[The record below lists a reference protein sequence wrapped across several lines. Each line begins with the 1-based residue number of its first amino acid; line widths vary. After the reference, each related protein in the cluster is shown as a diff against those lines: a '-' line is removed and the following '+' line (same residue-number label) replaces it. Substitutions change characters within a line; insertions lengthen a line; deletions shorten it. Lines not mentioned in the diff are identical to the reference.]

1 MSSTLSSRDKARS
14 ESSTPKAR
22 RTGLSD
28 RQLALAMAAP
38 AALLLLVFA
47 IYPFLMA
54 FWNSFNEVDINTGA
68 AVFNGLD
75 NYRAIFTSP
84 ETVASMGRSVVW
96 TVSNMILQVIL
107 GVAVALL
114 LNANLKGQRFTRGL
128 VLFPYMVPAIVV
140 ALIFRFM
147 FNDVT
152 GIINYALQK
161 MRLIDDPISWLSDPN
176 MLMTTIVLVNVWKYT
191 PFFMIIVL
199 ARLQT
204 IPRELYEAVSV
215 DGGGHRHRFTAV
227 TLPAIVPVVLAG
239 MLLRTIWTAYD
250 FDLPFLLSNGGGP
263 GGAAVTVPLEIRQL
277 AFESQS
283 IGEASALAVCAA
295 ILLTGASYFYIR
307 GYGRAEK
314 SGA

>member
-1 MSSTLSSRDKARS
+1 MSNTLSSRDKARS
-14 ESSTPKAR
+14 ESSVPKAR

-38 AALLLLVFA
+38 AALLLVVFA

-68 AVFNGLD
+68 TTFNGID
-75 NYRAIFTSP
+75 NYKAIFTSP

-96 TVSNMILQVIL
+96 TVSNMILQVFL

-152 GIINYALQK
+152 GIINYGMLK
-161 MRLIDDPISWLSDPN
+161 VGLIDKPISWLSDPR

-277 AFESQS
+277 AFDSQS

-314 SGA
+314 SEG

>member
-14 ESSTPKAR
+14 EGTTPKAR

-54 FWNSFNEVDINTGA
+54 FWNSFNDVDINTGA
-68 AVFNGLD
+68 AVFIGLE
-75 NYRAIFTSP
+75 NYKAIFTSP
-84 ETVASMGRSVVW
+84 ETVASMGRSAVW
-96 TVSNMILQVIL
+96 TVSNMVLQVIL

-152 GIINYALQK
+152 GIINYGMQK
-161 MRLIDDPISWLSDPN
+161 VGLIDEPISWLSDPR

-204 IPRELYEAVSV
+204 ISRELYEAVSV

-263 GGAAVTVPLEIRQL
+263 GAAAVTVPLEIRHL

-283 IGEASALAVCAA
+283 IGQASALAVCAA

-314 SGA
+314 SEE

>member
-1 MSSTLSSRDKARS
+1 MVL
-14 ESSTPKAR
+14 
-22 RTGLSD
+22 
-28 RQLALAMAAP
+28 P
-38 AALLLLVFA
+38 AAVLIIIFAVYPFA
-47 IYPFLMA
+47 IA
-54 FWNSFNEVDINTGA
+54 VWNSFSEVDINTGGTS
-68 AVFNGLD
+68 FTGLD
-75 NYRAIFTSP
+75 NYQSVFTTPAIL
-84 ETVASMGRSVVW
+84 ASMGRSAVW
-96 TVSNMILQVIL
+96 TLANMVLQVLI

-114 LNANLKGQRFTRGL
+114 LNANLRGQGVFRGL

-152 GIINYALQK
+152 GVINFLLQ
-161 MRLIDDPISWLSDPN
+161 RLGLIDEPMSWLSDPD
-176 MLMTTIVLVNVWKYT
+176 MLMTTIVLVNVWKYS

-204 IPRELYEAVSV
+204 IPQGLYEAVSV
-215 DGGGHRHRFTAV
+215 DGGGWRHRFTAV

-239 MLLRTIWTAYD
+239 MMLRTIWTAYD

-277 AFESQS
+277 AFEQQS
-283 IGEASALAVCAA
+283 IGQASALAVIAA

-307 GYGRAEK
+307 GYGRVVKADQ
-314 SGA
+314 